1 MPSFDGPASASIR
14 DLPAPQQRGHNIR
27 LGDNQMR
34 IQVNG
39 KHMDVGDALRDHVAA
54 RINDIALK
62 YAERPVE
69 AIVTFSK
76 DRHEFLADASLHL
89 STGMT
94 AQARGRATDVYD
106 SFEGSAERMEKQ
118 LRRYKRRL
126 KDHHQTRE
134 NPIEAFGAPA
144 YILDA
149 GKHENESD
157 EPDTLTPVIVAE
169 METKV
174 QSLSV
179 GEAVMQMEL
188 ASAPLLVFRNNAHG
202 GVNVVYQREDGNIG
216 WVDPQK

>member
-1 MPSFDGPASASIR
+1 
-14 DLPAPQQRGHNIR
+14 
-27 LGDNQMR
+27 MR

-39 KHMDVGDALRDHVAA
+39 KHMDVGDALREHVET
-54 RINDIALK
+54 RVTDIAGK

-69 AIVTFSK
+69 CIVTVSK
-76 DRHEFLADASLHL
+76 DRHEFIADASLHL

-94 AQARGRATDVYD
+94 AQAKAHATDVYD
-106 SFEGSAERMEKQ
+106 AFEGAAERMEKQ

-126 KDHHQTRE
+126 KDHHQSRE
-134 NPIEAFGAPA
+134 NPIEAFDAPA

-149 GKHENESD
+149 GKHEDESQ
-157 EPDTLTPVIVAE
+157 EPEDLTPVIVAE
-169 METKV
+169 TETKV

-188 ASAPLLVFRNNAHG
+188 AHAPLLVFRNNAHG

-216 WVDPQK
+216 WVDPRN

>member
-1 MPSFDGPASASIR
+1 M
-14 DLPAPQQRGHNIR
+14 H
-27 LGDNQMR
+27 

-39 KHMDVGDALRDHVAA
+39 KHMDVGDALKEHVET
-54 RINDIALK
+54 RLNDIANK
-62 YAERPVE
+62 YAARAVE

-76 DRHEFLADASLHL
+76 DRHEFIAETSLHL

-94 AQARGRATDVYD
+94 AQAKAHASDVYD
-106 SFEGSAERMEKQ
+106 GFDGAANKMEKQ

-126 KDHHQTRE
+126 KDHHKNNET
-134 NPIEAFGAPA
+134 PIEAFGAPA

-149 GKHENESD
+149 GNHEDESQ
-157 EPDTLTPVIVAE
+157 EPETLQPVIVAE

-188 ASAPLLVFRNNAHG
+188 AHAPVLVFRNTKHG

-216 WVDPQK
+216 WVDPRNTG